1 MMTHFCSSRSDVDPS
16 SGFLLTLHVLMWT
29 NFTLGLIAILT
40 VFMIT

>member
-1 MMTHFCSSRSDVDPS
+1 MSTHLISGRSDTDPS

-29 NFTLGLIAILT
+29 TFTLGLIALLT